1 MTSQKKIK
9 NLVSAYSAIRI
20 DYGDFMDEILLDL
33 KEHGFSSEALLRLGV
48 IDIPGKSA
56 DLAFTD
62 NEEFEKKSVHW
73 LFNEYTSL
81 CQDAGDEPE
90 DITDSLERMG
100 FTCEEMAEYGFEGVE
115 AEDDFQYEEDE
126 APAVV
131 NVVWP
136 RALHSLQSRGTA
148 IRCGLRTIPWKS
160 VRTVRV
166 RSLSGQ
172 QVSPDARAAGSQSCP
187 ARPAVAVRR
196 PALMGIPA
204 GSMSI

>member
-48 IDIPGKSA
+48 IDIPGKAA
-56 DLAFTD
+56 DLTFAGD
-62 NEEFEKKSVHW
+62 EEFGKESVHW
-73 LFNEYTSL
+73 LFSEYTSL

-90 DITDSLERMG
+90 DVTDSLERMG

-115 AEDDFQYEEDE
+115 AEDDFPYEEDE

-131 NVVWP
+131 NVDMGASFTQP
-136 RALHSLQSRGTA
+136 PRGTA
-148 IRCGLRTIPWKS
+148 TCFALRTIPWRS
-160 VRTVRV
+160 VRTAKA
-166 RSLSGQ
+166 RSLYERR
-172 QVSPDARAAGSQSCP
+172 VSPDAHAVGSRFFP
-187 ARPAVAVRR
+187 ARLAVAARR
-196 PALMGIPA
+196 RALMGIPA
-204 GSMSI
+204 DSMNV

>member
-48 IDIPGKSA
+48 IDIPGKAASLTA
-56 DLAFTD
+56 AG
-62 NEEFEKKSVHW
+62 NEEFEKESVYW

-90 DITDSLERMG
+90 DVTDSLERMG
-100 FTCEEMAEYGFEGVE
+100 FTCEEMAKGSR
-115 AEDDFQYEEDE
+115 QRMISRMRRMRLRRSSMLI
-126 APAVV
+126 
-131 NVVWP
+131 WP
-136 RALHSLQSRGTA
+136 RALCSLQSRETA

-187 ARPAVAVRR
+187 ARPAVAVRH

-204 GSMSI
+204 GLMSG

>member
-33 KEHGFSSEALLRLGV
+33 KEHGFSSEALLSLISLGKQ
-48 IDIPGKSA
+48 PHSPLRAMRNLRK
-56 DLAFTD
+56 
-62 NEEFEKKSVHW
+62 
-73 LFNEYTSL
+73 SL
-81 CQDAGDEPE
+81 CIGSSMNTPHCARMPE
-90 DITDSLERMG
+90 MSRRMSQTAWSAWDSPAKKWPSMVSKGSRQRMISR
-100 FTCEEMAEYGFEGVE
+100 MRRMRLRRSSMSI
-115 AEDDFQYEEDE
+115 
-126 APAVV
+126 
-131 NVVWP
+131 WP
-136 RALHSLQSRGTA
+136 RALCSLQSRGTA

-172 QVSPDARAAGSQSCP
+172 QVSPDARAVGSQSCP
-187 ARPAVAVRR
+187 ARPAVAVRH

-204 GSMSI
+204 GLMSG

>member
-48 IDIPGKSA
+48 IDIPGKAASLTA
-56 DLAFTD
+56 AG
-62 NEEFEKKSVHW
+62 NEEFEKESVYLNTPH
-73 LFNEYTSL
+73 
-81 CQDAGDEPE
+81 CARMPE
-90 DITDSLERMG
+90 MSRRMSQTAWSAWDSPAKKWPSMVSKGSRQRMISR
-100 FTCEEMAEYGFEGVE
+100 MRRMRLRRSSMSI
-115 AEDDFQYEEDE
+115 
-126 APAVV
+126 
-131 NVVWP
+131 WP
-136 RALHSLQSRGTA
+136 RALCSLQSRGTA

-172 QVSPDARAAGSQSCP
+172 QVSPDARAVGSQSCP
-187 ARPAVAVRR
+187 ARPAVAVRH

-204 GSMSI
+204 GLMSG